1 MAYISNEYKFD
12 KNELDNLLAN
22 LGEDEAT
29 WETLLMV
36 DYAYHNQ
43 DNQYDNGLS
52 FLDRLNR
59 KLGRFHPN
67 WTVNE
72 WKDSIRN
79 SNNPT
84 DEFIRIVSNMLE
96 NQSDVAY
103 YGV

>member
-22 LGEDEAT
+22 LGEDDAT

-43 DNQYDNGLS
+43 ENEYDGGLS
-52 FLDRLNR
+52 FLDRLSR

-67 WTVNE
+67 WNVNE

-84 DEFIRIVSNMLE
+84 DEFIRIVSHMLE
-96 NQSDVAY
+96 NHSDVAY